1 MRTKSGGRTNLLLLR
16 RASGVSLGAM
26 AHRRARARLDL
37 LRATVAAL
45 LAVCGCTERKS
56 PGIDA
61 QTTEAPA
68 AAADA
73 STAGDE
79 KAARAA
85 AEAWLALVDAGNN
98 GQSFSEAAALFRG
111 TLDQAGW
118 ERAVHGVR
126 DPLGK
131 VILANA
137 QDGEILDDTAGRPG
151 RTIRGAQVRHALRK
165 EAGCNRDGHA
175 DQGTRWAMARFRILH

>member
-1 MRTKSGGRTNLLLLR
+1 
-16 RASGVSLGAM
+16 M

-131 VILANA
+131 VISRTLKTAKFSTTLPGA
-137 QDGEILDDTAGRPG
+137 PDGQYVVLKFDTHFEKKPG
-151 RTIRGAQVRHALRK
+151 AIETVTPTK
-165 EAGCNRDGHA
+165 ERDG
-175 DQGTRWAMARFRILH
+175 RWRVSGYFIK